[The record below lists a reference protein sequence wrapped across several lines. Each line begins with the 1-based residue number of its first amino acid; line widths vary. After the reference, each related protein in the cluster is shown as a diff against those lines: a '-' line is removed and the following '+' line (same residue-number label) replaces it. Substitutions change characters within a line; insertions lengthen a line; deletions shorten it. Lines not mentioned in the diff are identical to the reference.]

1 MDNFKITIENII
13 NWIKE
18 IYVKIA
24 EIIFNTKIGKT
35 MLIIIVIAVIGTIIY
50 RIVINKKK
58 RMDKQRPIKN
68 K

>member
-18 IYVKIA
+18 ICVKIA
-24 EIIFNTKIGKT
+24 EIIFNTKIGKI

-50 RIVINKKK
+50 RIVKNKKEREWINK
-58 RMDKQRPIKN
+58 DI
-68 K
+68 

>member
-50 RIVINKKK
+50 RIVINKK
-58 RMDKQRPIKN
+58 REWIN
-68 K
+68 KDL

>member
-18 IYVKIA
+18 MCVKIA

-35 MLIIIVIAVIGTIIY
+35 ILIIIVIAVIGTIIY
-50 RIVINKKK
+50 RIVRNKKGREWINK
-58 RMDKQRPIKN
+58 DL
-68 K
+68 